1 MDDHHGSEQRAEAV
15 QELFRVAGLHE
26 SPQMSIGNE
35 TGKSART
42 FSVGLKR
49 CGDGPTGS
57 VSGGSGGSSSSSS
70 SSAAASS
77 DSAVGAGASPGLAS
91 GSGCGFAGAP
101 GAGCDGGSMAIAAK
115 TRTAAANTAIQRM
128 CLI

>member
-1 MDDHHGSEQRAEAV
+1 MDDHHGGEQRAEAV

-57 VSGGSGGSSSSSS
+57 VSGGSGGNSSSS
-70 SSAAASS
+70 SSAEGSAA
-77 DSAVGAGASPGLAS
+77 GAGAWPDSAS
-91 GSGCGFAGAP
+91 GSGSGSAFVGSGFAGAP
-101 GAGCDGGSMAIAAK
+101 GAGCDGGSMA
-115 TRTAAANTAIQRM
+115 M
-128 CLI
+128 